1 MPKWEAVVLLI
12 AATMVDI
19 GMASTKQTLLDSI
32 IYDHISSRDEDM
44 TFCFRQLN
52 QTHQGMFS
60 FIRKPL

>member
-1 MPKWEAVVLLI
+1 MPKWEVVVLLI
-12 AATMVDI
+12 ATMVDI
-19 GMASTKQTLLDSI
+19 TMASTKQTLLDSI

-60 FIRKPL
+60 FITF

>member
-1 MPKWEAVVLLI
+1 MPKWEVVVLSIVTIFDI
-12 AATMVDI
+12 A
-19 GMASTKQTLLDSI
+19 MASTKQTLLDSI

-60 FIRKPL
+60 FIRF